1 MRNDYDDNFTV
12 FHNFISSLRYIETSY
27 SILVYWNVFSTWKN
41 IFGVEKY
48 IFNNILTKL
57 MDDLLTFFLNVTNV

>member
-1 MRNDYDDNFTV
+1 MGV
-12 FHNFISSLRYIETSY
+12 ETSY
-27 SILVYWNVFSTWKN
+27 SILVYWNVFSTWKY

-57 MDDLLTFFLNVTNV
+57 MDDLLTFF